1 MSTVKVFERRKVA
14 YLAPLLLMVA
24 AESLFAQNLWQS
36 TFEVVPSGEWTGPRL
51 ADGQPDVQGHWSNTV
66 GNQDNFTD
74 PRGGIPGDPTGAG
87 GGGAVGIGNN
97 VPRED
102 RSQRAPSRVSDPAD
116 GQLPFQPWARA
127 LQQEF
132 IDNFFNPTKEQY
144 IEPLARCAPG
154 GPIKNLY
161 WHGYE
166 IRQYP
171 EHIVFMFNS
180 STRIIHLSDK
190 PFLAENVKL
199 WNGDS
204 RGYWEGNTLIVD
216 VRNNNGKARLA
227 RTGEFHGPNAHITE
241 RYVFANDGSAYT
253 YHATVNDPEVFTRP
267 WTATIPAVRYKEGS
281 PLNGWHYPAY
291 VAEHDGDELIH
302 EVWERTCV
310 ENNGNHGQ
318 VSIQENI

>member
-1 MSTVKVFERRKVA
+1 MNKLKRLTGRRLLM
-14 YLAPLLLMVA
+14 LAPILLSGVPEYL
-24 AESLFAQNLWQS
+24 LAQGQWLP
-36 TFEVVPSGEWTGPRL
+36 TFEVVPSGEWTAARL
-51 ADGQPDVQGHWSNTV
+51 EDGQPDIQGHWSNTV

-87 GGGAVGIGNN
+87 GGGAAAIGTNNPVG
-97 VPRED
+97 D
-102 RSQRAPSRVSDPAD
+102 RRQRAPSRVSDPV
-116 GQLPFQPWARA
+116 GGEVPFQPWARA

-132 IDNFFNPTKEQY
+132 LANFFNPTKEQY

-154 GPIKNLY
+154 GPIKSLY

-171 EHIVFMFNS
+171 GYIVFMFNS
-180 STRIIHLSDK
+180 SSRIIHLSDA
-190 PFLAENVKL
+190 PHLPESVSL

-204 RGYWEGNTLIVD
+204 RGYWEGNTLVVD

-227 RTGEFHGPNAHITE
+227 RTGEFHGPNAQITE

-253 YHATVNDPEVFTRP
+253 YHATIDDPEVFTRP
-267 WTATIPAVRYKEGS
+267 WTVTIPAIRYQEGS
-281 PLNGWHYPAY
+281 PLNGWHYPAFA
-291 VAEHDGDELIH
+291 AEHDGDELIN

-310 ENNGNHGQ
+310 ENNGNHGK
-318 VSIQENI
+318 VSIQ